1 MPPKISCAGFRQ
13 APLKPIKVY
22 RRGPRWDKGPQPV
35 ATAKLATTSGK
46 INMNAPKI
54 GRVGKKCCTVVPSA
68 GIFWLGR
75 GLGEE
80 IAQPTLGR
88 AKILPEN
95 QKTPK

>member
-13 APLKPIKVY
+13 APLKPTKVY
-22 RRGPRWDKGPQPV
+22 RRGPRWDKGAQPV

-54 GRVGKKCCTVVPSA
+54 GRAGKKCCTVALSA
-68 GIFWLGR
+68 GIFLFRR

-80 IAQPTLGR
+80 IA
-88 AKILPEN
+88 
-95 QKTPK
+95 